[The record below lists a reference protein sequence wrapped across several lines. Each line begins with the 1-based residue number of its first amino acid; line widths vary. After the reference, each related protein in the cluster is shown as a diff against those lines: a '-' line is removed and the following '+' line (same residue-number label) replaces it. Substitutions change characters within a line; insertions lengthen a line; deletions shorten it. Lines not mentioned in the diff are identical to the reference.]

1 MNSKLAH
8 KAWLAGRFID
18 FILHSGNRYHLH
30 SPFLYSLAEEVIRGN
45 KSTDG
50 GKNIEMLRRE
60 CLESKEI
67 IMKTDYG
74 EGAKSIGGVIYPVE
88 LRRIAMTSL
97 TPKRQARRL
106 ARLVQFIKAGRIL
119 EIGTSLGMT
128 TAYLAMA
135 NPESRVITL
144 EGCPELC
151 RKAGGH
157 FAKLGLKNI
166 GLIEGRF
173 EDTLPRAL
181 MQLGSIDMVFIDG
194 NHQKEAVLD
203 YFEKCLAYAHNDTV
217 IVFDDIHASKGMKEA
232 WELVKQRQE
241 VRISLDFFYTGWVF
255 FRKES
260 SRQHFRLRYI

>member
-1 MNSKLAH
+1 MNSKFAH

-18 FILHSGNRYHLH
+18 FLIHSGNRYRLH
-30 SPFLYSLAEEVIRGN
+30 SPFLYSLAEEVLRGN
-45 KSTDG
+45 KPADG
-50 GKNIEMLRRE
+50 GEKIEMLRQE

-74 EGAKSIGGVIYPVE
+74 EGGKNSGAAIYPVE
-88 LRRIAMTSL
+88 LRRIAMTSI
-97 TPKRQARRL
+97 TPKGQALRF

-151 RKAGGH
+151 RKAGEH
-157 FAKLGLKNI
+157 FARLGLKNI
-166 GLIEGRF
+166 ELIEGRF
-173 EDTLPRAL
+173 EDTLPKAL
-181 MQLGSIDMVFIDG
+181 MELGSIDMVFIDG
-194 NHQKEAVLD
+194 NHRKDAVLD
-203 YFEKCLAYAHNDTV
+203 YFEICLAYAHNDTV
-217 IVFDDIHASKGMKEA
+217 VVFDDIHASKGMEEA
-232 WELVKQRQE
+232 WELLKQRQE